1 MAPGL
6 LLLRFYT
13 FLYFLSQKK
22 ENKIFYVF
30 LIHTEQLLAKIKNQ
44 YLRKIDETQSFR
56 AIGGISCSG
65 FFLWRG
71 SYGAPFNFLFL
82 FALKGARFAVGSHY
96 AGAESFRFDGGWP
109 PLLVF
114 RTFGRSVVLSWVPSR
129 FRLFGA

>member
-1 MAPGL
+1 MKHNHSERLAALAALAFFFGEVRTAL
-6 LLLRFYT
+6 LL
-13 FLYFLSQKK
+13 
-22 ENKIFYVF
+22 I
-30 LIHTEQLLAKIKNQ
+30 
-44 YLRKIDETQSFR
+44 
-56 AIGGISCSG
+56 
-65 FFLWRG
+65 
-71 SYGAPFNFLFL
+71 FLFL